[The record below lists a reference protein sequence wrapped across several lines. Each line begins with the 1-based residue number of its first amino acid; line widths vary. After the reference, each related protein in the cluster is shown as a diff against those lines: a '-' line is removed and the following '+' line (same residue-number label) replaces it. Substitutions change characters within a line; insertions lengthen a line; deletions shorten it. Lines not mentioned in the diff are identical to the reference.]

1 MGNLSFNLSVK
12 VYEWSSLIPVNEIK
26 SEVKT
31 DSFSAKI
38 VYSHSIPEFIE
49 ESNCVDRTECVVL
62 VEIENNQNKLEVKEF
77 RKNSYEPNHSVKFE
91 IFILFLLKG

>member
-1 MGNLSFNLSVK
+1 MSFNLSVK

>member
-1 MGNLSFNLSVK
+1 
-12 VYEWSSLIPVNEIK
+12 VNEIK

-38 VYSHSIPEFIE
+38 VYSRSIPELIK

-62 VEIENNQNKLEVKEF
+62 VEIENNQNKLEVNGI
-77 RKNSYEPNHSVKFE
+77 KNSYE
-91 IFILFLLKG
+91 L

>member
-1 MGNLSFNLSVK
+1 
-12 VYEWSSLIPVNEIK
+12 VNEIK

-38 VYSHSIPEFIE
+38 VYSHSIPELIK
-49 ESNCVDRTECVVL
+49 ESNCVNRNECVVL
-62 VEIENNQNKLEVKEF
+62 VEIENKQNKLEVKEF